1 VNTLCEAEVL
11 PHQNCDD
18 PASVYPEDGMKIK
31 PVTVGTFA
39 GRGVVFRHQLICRF
53 TADLERD
60 GARIS
65 LTIVDTPGFGDNIN
79 NESA

>member
-1 VNTLCEAEVL
+1 MNTLCEAEVL

-39 GRGVVFRHQLICRF
+39 VGEGLYPDISSYVIHYRFGTGRSAYLVDYSRYP
-53 TADLERD
+53 
-60 GARIS
+60 RIW
-65 LTIVDTPGFGDNIN
+65 
-79 NESA
+79 